1 VADIGSRTA
10 RAAAW
15 SLSATIA
22 TRLISLVSLVILARL
37 LAPRDFGLLAF
48 ALVYITYVETIGDL
62 GSSLALI
69 YWPDRKEDAAQV
81 TFWINT
87 ASGLAWFVLTLLL
100 APAIAAFFNSPDGA
114 GIVRLLAWSF
124 PIKYLGNTHDALAQ
138 KELRFGARVIPEV
151 GLVTMKALLSI
162 GLARAGLG
170 GWSLAWGHLAGLT
183 CWTVMLW
190 TAVPWRPSLRFPV
203 DLLRPMLRY
212 GRGMI
217 TVNLLAAVVHH
228 IDLAVVGRMLGAT
241 VLGVYQMGSR
251 VPDMTISVI
260 IWGAGRVLFPAF
272 AAIHAGGES
281 LKKAYLQSV
290 RYMSLLTVP
299 VAALLVV
306 TAEPL
311 VLALFG
317 GKWIAAIPVLRAM
330 AVYSGLRALGSPIGD
345 VLKAT
350 GRSDLLARL
359 AAVKAAL
366 LIPALIA
373 AGMRD
378 GTTVAVALVAV
389 TALTTLLNFGV
400 AMVKLQ
406 VRLSEIG
413 AAVRVSLI
421 GGLMLAAVS
430 TLLHRAIHV
439 PPVVELLI
447 VVPAGIAIYAGTVA
461 LLDRS
466 ALREAR
472 EKLFSR
478 TAGKSE
484 FIRVGR
490 FLMPRDAKI
499 RRHFAE
505 YLNVTHRKRD
515 RLMHAIAP
523 GLVRGRRDE
532 TASLEEIIAPPG
544 LDLLRTI
551 TDGSPLRPIV
561 VSDYHESGRSRI
573 VLFLFEENASRP
585 AAIAKL
591 RPLSGS
597 GLPLEREWEAL
608 RLAEHFPLDLRLTI
622 PKPLRYER
630 SDTLEALLLSHL
642 PGRSA
647 YLEMHDLGAARHIG
661 RHLDAAADWL
671 ARFHD
676 VTRSGSHC
684 AIHGDFWSRNLLM
697 SGSAA
702 AGVVDWEHF
711 SPSGSPFED
720 LFRFPLT
727 YGRDLRDSTVLRYL
741 QRYARAT
748 GQNVSLC
755 SDWLESYL
763 LLKGGDPSRLSRS
776 AFSG

>member
-1 VADIGSRTA
+1 MADIGSRTA

-15 SLSATIA
+15 SLSATVA
-22 TRLISLVSLVILARL
+22 TRLISLISLTILARL

-69 YWPDRKEDAAQV
+69 YWPDRKEDAAQI
-81 TFWINT
+81 TFWINL
-87 ASGLAWFVLTLLL
+87 ASGLAWFLLTLLL
-100 APAIAAFFNSPDGA
+100 APAIASFFNSPDGA

-138 KELRFGARVIPEV
+138 KELRFRARIIPEV
-151 GLVTMKALLSI
+151 GLGTLKALVSI
-162 GLARAGLG
+162 VLARAGLG

-183 CWTVMLW
+183 CWTAMLW
-190 TAVPWRPSLRFPV
+190 MAVPWRPQLRFPAG
-203 DLLRPMLRY
+203 LLRPMLRY
-212 GRGMI
+212 GRGMM
-217 TVNLLAAVVHH
+217 TVNVLAAVVHH

-251 VPDMTISVI
+251 IPDMTISVL

-272 AAIHAGGES
+272 AALHAGGES
-281 LKKAYLQSV
+281 LKNAYLQSV
-290 RYMSLLTVP
+290 RYISLLTVP
-299 VAALLVV
+299 VAAMLVV

-311 VLALFG
+311 VLTLFG
-317 GKWIAAIPVLRAM
+317 GKWTAAIPILKAM
-330 AVYSGLRALGSPIGD
+330 AVYSGFRALGSPAGD
-345 VLKAT
+345 VLKAV

-359 AAVKAAL
+359 AVLKAAV

-373 AGMRD
+373 AGTRD
-378 GTTVAVALVAV
+378 GTTVALALVAV

-406 VRLSEIG
+406 VRVSEIG
-413 AAVRVSLI
+413 RAVRVSLI
-421 GGLMLAAVS
+421 GGAMLAAVA

-439 PPVVELLI
+439 PPVLELLI
-447 VVPAGIAIYAGTVA
+447 VVPAGIATYAGTVM

-484 FIRVGR
+484 FVRMGR
-490 FLMPRDAKI
+490 FLIPRDAKI

-505 YLNVTHRKRD
+505 YLNVTHRTRD

-523 GLVRGRRDE
+523 GLLRGRQDE
-532 TASLEEIIAPPG
+532 AASLEEVIAPSG
-544 LDLLRTI
+544 FEILRTI
-551 TDGSPLRPIV
+551 TQGAPLRPIV
-561 VSDYHESGRSRI
+561 VSDYHDSGRSRM
-573 VLFLFEENASRP
+573 VLFLFEENASHP
-585 AAIAKL
+585 AAVAKL

-597 GLPLEREWEAL
+597 GLPLEREWQAL
-608 RLAEHFPLDLRLTI
+608 RVAGDFPPELQLTI
-622 PKPLRYER
+622 PRPLRYER
-630 SDTLEALLLSHL
+630 SDTYEALLLSHL

-647 YLEMHDLGAARHIG
+647 YLELHDLGAARHAG
-661 RHLDAAADWL
+661 HHLDAAADWL
-671 ARFHD
+671 AHFHN

-684 AIHGDFWSRNLLM
+684 AVHGDFWSRNLLM
-697 SGSAA
+697 LGSAA

-711 SPSGSPFED
+711 SSSGSPFED

-727 YGRDLRDSTVLRYL
+727 YGRDLRDSAVLRYL

-748 GQNVSLC
+748 GQNDSLC
-755 SDWLESYL
+755 RDWLESYL